1 MFRVQHIA
9 VVVDEQG
16 KDALSPTPRAAEPAT
31 VAHINP
37 VTGLAT
43 DYLNH
48 FNEAIMLLEMLPA
61 WPECR
66 DDLRAWM
73 PMSYCEHF
81 RQSGFS
87 GRDRAIAAYEKAEPE
102 TRDMLEALTETM
114 IALVEHARKEIDAEP
129 NARVSAG
136 IAERTAAWLK
146 LLAAQAG
153 AVINGQRI
161 QSTDST
167 PQSAV
172 DRMIG

>member
-1 MFRVQHIA
+1 M
-9 VVVDEQG
+9 DDQG
-16 KDALSPTPRAAEPAT
+16 DDSFPPAPRAAEPAT

-61 WPECR
+61 CPDCR
-66 DDLRAWM
+66 DDLRAWT
-73 PMSYCEHF
+73 PMRYCEHF
-81 RQSGFS
+81 RRSRFT
-87 GRDRAIAAYEKAEPE
+87 GRNRAIAAYESADPA

-114 IALVEHARKEIDAEP
+114 IALVERARKEIDAET

-146 LLAAQAG
+146 LLAEQAS
-153 AVINGQRI
+153 AVINGQRTE
-161 QSTDST
+161 STDGP
-167 PQSAV
+167 PQSAA